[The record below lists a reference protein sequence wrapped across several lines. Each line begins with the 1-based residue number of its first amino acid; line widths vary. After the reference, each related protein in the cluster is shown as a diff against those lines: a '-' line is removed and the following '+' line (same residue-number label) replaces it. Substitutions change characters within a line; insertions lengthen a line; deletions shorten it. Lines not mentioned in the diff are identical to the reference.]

1 MKALLCETRYFYI
14 VDCVL
19 YLNITRGLRHF
30 ISTAE
35 LLRERSTI
43 SRSTYFAYFVIIA
56 TDYISCE
63 ERAEGEETVEHS
75 VRSVIFV
82 KVEYSPLLLYRPCI
96 MSDSCL
102 KSFDVLKS

>member
-1 MKALLCETRYFYI
+1 MKALLCETHYFYI

-19 YLNITRGLRHF
+19 YLNITHGLRHF
-30 ISTAE
+30 ISAAE
-35 LLRERSTI
+35 LLRDRSTI
-43 SRSTYFAYFVIIA
+43 LRNTYFPYFVIIA
-56 TDYISCE
+56 TDYTSCE
-63 ERAEGEETVEHS
+63 ERAEGEETVDHS

-82 KVEYSPLLLYRPCI
+82 KVEYSVLLLYRPCV